1 MDCKQ
6 RKDVFITAGVI
17 LLLLILSSF
26 LLRSCSDRK
35 AERAEKRAKAS
46 TEMTTQK
53 EEITEEDEQDPSDQ
67 EEDNDLEDLD
77 GNKIE
82 EKVVPKEGVQ

>member
-1 MDCKQ
+1 MDRKQ
-6 RKDVFITAGVI
+6 KKEVFITAGAI

-35 AERAEKRAKAS
+35 AERAEQKYTAR
-46 TEMTTQK
+46 TEMTTQTEK
-53 EEITEEDEQDPSDQ
+53 EDQDLIDQKEDQD
-67 EEDNDLEDLD
+67 NKLEDLD

-82 EKVVPKEGVQ
+82 ENVVPKEGVQ

>member
-1 MDCKQ
+1 MMDRKQ
-6 RKDVFITAGVI
+6 RKDVLITAGVI

-35 AERAEKRAKAS
+35 AERAEQKAR

-53 EEITEEDEQDPSDQ
+53 EEITEEDEQDQSDQ
-67 EEDNDLEDLD
+67 EDNKLEDLD

-82 EKVVPKEGVQ
+82 ENVVPKEGVQ

>member
-1 MDCKQ
+1 MDRKQ
-6 RKDVFITAGVI
+6 KKEVFITAGAI

-35 AERAEKRAKAS
+35 AERAEQKYTAR

-53 EEITEEDEQDPSDQ
+53 EEITEEDEQDQLDQ
-67 EEDNDLEDLD
+67 ENKLEDLD

-82 EKVVPKEGVQ
+82 ENVVPKEGVQ